1 MDVKS
6 FAAGYETAYEE
17 LVRVMGSVKHQDVCG
32 DCRACVF
39 LKDMVDYV
47 VGKIS
52 DHMTPDEQSTVFVI
66 FVNAYERLRDEI
78 RWG

>member
-1 MDVKS
+1 MDFKS
-6 FAAGYETAYEE
+6 YAAGYETAYEE
-17 LVRVMGSVKHQDVCG
+17 LNRVMGSVQHQDVCG

-47 VGKIS
+47 VDKVS
-52 DHMTPDEQSTVFVI
+52 DHMTPEEQSAVFVI
-66 FVNAYERLRDEI
+66 FVDAYQRLSDEI